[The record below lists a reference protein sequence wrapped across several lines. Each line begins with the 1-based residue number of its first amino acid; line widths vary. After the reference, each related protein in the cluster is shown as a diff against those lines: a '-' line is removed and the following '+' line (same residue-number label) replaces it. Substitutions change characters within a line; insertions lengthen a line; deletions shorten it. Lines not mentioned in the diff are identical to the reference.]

1 MEITIRL
8 FAILRERCGVGEI
21 SLNLPS
27 GATVAVARDEFQSR
41 FPQSGDVMARAAF
54 AVNRSYAPIS
64 TPLNEG
70 DEVAVIPPVS
80 GG

>member
-1 MEITIRL
+1 MQITIRL
-8 FAILRERCGVGEI
+8 FAILRERCGVGEV
-21 SLNLPS
+21 SLNLPP
-27 GATVAVARDEFQSR
+27 GATVAVARDEFLKT

-54 AVNRSYAPIS
+54 AVNRSYAPAA
-64 TPLNEG
+64 TPLHEG

>member
-1 MEITIRL
+1 MQITIRL

-21 SLNLPS
+21 SLNLPP
-27 GATVAVARDEFQSR
+27 GATVAVARDEFQNR